1 MKNLRMKL
9 DMREANIN
17 RSNWR
22 GVETFGYPFKG
33 DLSTVLPFL
42 LYPFDIFLCCDYNF
56 FSISREGSGF
66 YCKVT
71 LDGSVCY
78 GVITNHHVL
87 ESRED
92 CNRGYATFFYEG
104 SENRLRVKLSPSN
117 IFRTHPVSFKQSLGC
132 NLILYLKLQLKST
145 MKEPWN
151 I

>member
-1 MKNLRMKL
+1 MKL
-9 DMREANIN
+9 DVREANIN
-17 RSNWR
+17 RSNSR
-22 GVETFGYPFKG
+22 GGETFGYPFKG

-66 YCKVT
+66 YCKLT
-71 LDGSVCY
+71 LNGSVVY

-117 IFRTHPVSFKQSLGC
+117 TFRTHPVSLKQSLGS
-132 NLILYLKLQLKST
+132 NLILYLKLLLNST
-145 MKEPWN
+145 MKEP
-151 I
+151 